1 MARSRNIKPEAF
13 KDERLADCTPLARWF
28 WVGLSTVADREGRL
42 EDRPRRI
49 KAEVLPHDNCDAD
62 ELLGELQ
69 KYGLISRYRV
79 NGVALIQILEWHK
92 TQSPHVK
99 ELPSTYPAQDK
110 HGVSTEPA
118 PDQHCVSTE
127 PAPDQHCV
135 STERAALIPDSG
147 FLISDTREERVSP
160 STKPPQLKISKET
173 KGTRFPKDLPLPDDW
188 RAYAQRKRPDLDV
201 QVVYDKF
208 QRDYSSRVGGASQ
221 RSNWFPVWQTWI
233 DNEHVKRGSAT
244 PPAVTVLPP
253 PVVPP
258 AVQLTPEQ
266 REKNKALIRAL
277 VKDNRSKLADQK
289 LVQAP
294 SNQTH

>member
-1 MARSRNIKPEAF
+1 MARSRNIKPDAF

-28 WVGLSTVADREGRL
+28 WAGLSTVADREGRL

-49 KAEVLPHDNCDAD
+49 KAEVIPHDACDAD
-62 ELLGELQ
+62 ELLEQLQ
-69 KYGLISRYRV
+69 KYGLILRYRV

-99 ELPSTYPAQDK
+99 ELPSTNPAPDQHGASTNPAPDQ

-118 PDQHCVSTE
+118 
-127 PAPDQHCV
+127 
-135 STERAALIPDSG
+135 ALIPDSG
-147 FLISDTREERVSP
+147 LLIPDTREGRVSP
-160 STKPPQLKISKET
+160 SAKPPQLKISKAI
-173 KGTRFPKDLPLPDDW
+173 KGTRFPKDAPLPDEW
-188 RAYAQRKRPDLDV
+188 RAYAKTTRPDLDV
-201 QVVYDKF
+201 QVAYDKF
-208 QRDYSSRVGGASQ
+208 RRDYSSRVGGAAL
-221 RSNWFPVWQTWI
+221 RSDWFPVWQTWI

-258 AVQLTPEQ
+258 AMPLTPEQ
-266 REKNKALIRAL
+266 LAKNKALIRAL
-277 VKDNRSKLADQK
+277 VADNRSKLADQK
-289 LVQAP
+289 LAQAP